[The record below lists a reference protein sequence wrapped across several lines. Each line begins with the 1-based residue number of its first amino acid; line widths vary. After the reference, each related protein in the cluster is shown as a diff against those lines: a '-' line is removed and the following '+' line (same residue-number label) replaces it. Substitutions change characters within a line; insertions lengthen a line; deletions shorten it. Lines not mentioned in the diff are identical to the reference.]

1 MKLYYSPT
9 SPYSRKILLLAKSLG
24 LGDDVE
30 IVMANPLENGPELL
44 AANPLAKVPALL
56 MDGRAIF
63 DSPVIAE
70 HILKKS
76 GADRSSDD
84 YLRQLDLQ
92 ALADGATDAAVAK
105 IMESRRTDA
114 EQSTLWIERWDKA
127 IERSL
132 QLLEDQIE
140 SYRGTWDLGSM
151 AVACFLDYLC
161 FRHPSLD
168 WQTGAPNCAAWY
180 EDVSARQDMVETDPR
195 A

>member
-1 MKLYYSPT
+1 MKLYYSQT

-24 LGDDVE
+24 LGGDVE
-30 IVMANPLENGPELL
+30 IVMANPLENDPGLL
-44 AANPLAKVPALL
+44 AVNPLAKVPVLI

-63 DSPVIAE
+63 DSPLIAE
-70 HILKKS
+70 HLLKKAE
-76 GADRSSDD
+76 ADRSSDD

-114 EQSTLWIERWDKA
+114 EQSAIWIERWDKA

-140 SYRGTWDLGSM
+140 SFRGTWDLGSM

-161 FRHPSLD
+161 FRHPDLD
-168 WQTGAPNCAAWY
+168 WQTAAPNCALWY
-180 EDVSARQDMVETDPR
+180 ADVSQRQDMVETDPR
-195 A
+195 R